1 MVWRATEEESD
12 LACLM
17 KTMQISDYSRLMKL
31 SGYIHTS
38 SELLKMA
45 SEIVYIFVCGHFC
58 VWKDVWH
65 SSHGSSLLA

>member
-31 SGYIHTS
+31 SGFIHIHTL
-38 SELLKMA
+38 SELLKKA
-45 SEIVYIFVCGHFC
+45 SEIVYIFVCGHF
-58 VWKDVWH
+58 
-65 SSHGSSLLA
+65 

>member
-31 SGYIHTS
+31 SGYIHTL
-38 SELLKMA
+38 SELLNMA
-45 SEIVYIFVCGHFC
+45 SEIVYIFVCGHF
-58 VWKDVWH
+58 
-65 SSHGSSLLA
+65 

>member
-31 SGYIHTS
+31 SGYIHTL
-38 SELLKMA
+38 SELLNMA
-45 SEIVYIFVCGHFC
+45 SEIVYIFCLRSFLSLERC
-58 VWKDVWH
+58 V
-65 SSHGSSLLA
+65 A